1 MRYSFFTTLADP
13 RNRRS
18 YQEIVHD
25 LREQARMCDEAGFA
39 TLWIAEHHF
48 GPEGMG
54 NSANPILLASDL
66 GARTKRV
73 RMGMC
78 AVILPWWHPL
88 RAAEDLAIL
97 DHLLAGRLDVSVGRG
112 VWPREGPNF
121 HPNADPRNSDALMT
135 LYRESLAIVRK
146 AWTEEFFSHEGPNYV
161 FPAPATSWNHP
172 MYPADPRW
180 RDGERVTKLAIVPK
194 PYQKPHPPLYQV
206 CSSPQSVE
214 YAAKN
219 GIDIQLWQPPPK
231 SVRAYMQN
239 YAEIRGKAEGRAID
253 PKQHVGV
260 LRQIYVAPTME
271 EAQRDGRESA
281 SFVFLYNNPFR
292 GLAMFMNPGETPEPG
307 MKMGY
312 DFLVERGN
320 VIVGPPDYVAE
331 RLNELREIGGVEILL
346 ADMALPYLSQ
356 RQILASMELFATKV
370 APLLEKKVA

>member
-1 MRYSFFTTLADP
+1 
-13 RNRRS
+13 
-18 YQEIVHD
+18 
-25 LREQARMCDEAGFA
+25 
-39 TLWIAEHHF
+39 
-48 GPEGMG
+48 MG
-54 NSANPILLASDL
+54 NSANPILLAADL
-66 GARTKRV
+66 GARTQRV

-121 HPNADPRNSDALMT
+121 HTNADPRNSDALMA
-135 LYRESLAIVRK
+135 LFRESLEVIRK
-146 AWTEEFFSHEGPNYV
+146 AWTEEFFSHQGPNYV

-180 RDGERVTKLAIVPK
+180 RDGERVTKLAIVPR

-206 CSSPQSVE
+206 CSSPTSVE
-214 YAAKN
+214 FAAAR
-219 GIDIQLWQPPPK
+219 GIDVQLWQPPPK
-231 SVRAYMQN
+231 AIRAYMQR
-239 YAEIRGKAEGRAID
+239 YAELRSRSEGRAID

-271 EAQRDGRESA
+271 EAQREGRDSA

-292 GLAMFMNPGETPEPG
+292 GLSMFMNPGETPTPG

-331 RLNELREIGGVEILL
+331 RLNELREVGGVEILL

-356 RQILASMELFATKV
+356 RQVLRSMELFATKV
-370 APLLEKKVA
+370 APLLAKMVA

>member
-13 RNRRS
+13 KNQRP
-18 YQEIVHD
+18 YQQIMHD
-25 LREQARMCDEAGFA
+25 LREQAKMCDDGEFE

-66 GARTKRV
+66 GARTRRV

-78 AVILPWWHPL
+78 AVILPWWHPI

-97 DHLLAGRLDVSVGRG
+97 DHLLAGRLDISVGRG

-121 HPNADPRNSDALMT
+121 HPKADPRNSDALMT
-135 LYRESLAIVRK
+135 LFRESLEVIRK
-146 AWTEEFFSHEGPNYV
+146 AWTEEFFNHEGPNYV

-180 RDGERVTKLAIVPK
+180 RDGERVTKLAIVPR

-206 CSSPQSVE
+206 CSSPTSVE
-214 YAAKN
+214 FAATR
-219 GIDIQLWQPPPK
+219 GMDIQLWQPPPK
-231 SVRAYMQN
+231 AIRVYMQQ
-239 YAEIRGKAEGRAID
+239 YAELRSKCEGRAID

-271 EAQRDGRESA
+271 EAQRDGRDSA
-281 SFVFLYNNPFR
+281 AFVFLYNNPFR
-292 GLAMFMNPGETPEPG
+292 GLTMFMNPGETPAPG

-312 DFLVERGN
+312 EFLAERGN
-320 VIVGPPDYVAE
+320 VIVGPPAYVAE

-346 ADMALPYLSQ
+346 ADMALPGLSQ
-356 RQILASMELFATKV
+356 RQVLSSMELFTTKV
-370 APLLEKKVA
+370 APLLATKVA

>member
-13 RNRRS
+13 NNRRP
-18 YQEIVHD
+18 YQQIMNE
-25 LREQARMCDEAGFA
+25 LREQAKMCDDAGFE

-54 NSANPILLASDL
+54 NSANPILLAADL
-66 GARTKRV
+66 GARTRRV

-78 AVILPWWHPL
+78 AVILPWWHPI
-88 RAAEDLAIL
+88 RVAEDLAIL

-135 LYRESLAIVRK
+135 LFRESLEIIRK
-146 AWTEEFFSHEGPNYV
+146 AWTEEFFSHQGPNYV

-180 RDGERVTKLAIVPK
+180 RDGERVTKLAIVPR

-206 CSSPQSVE
+206 CSSPTSVE
-214 YAAKN
+214 FAATR

-231 SVRAYMQN
+231 AIRVYMQR
-239 YAEIRGKAEGRAID
+239 YAELRSKHEGRAID
-253 PKQHVGV
+253 AKQHVGV

-271 EAQRDGRESA
+271 EALRDGRDSA

-292 GLAMFMNPGETPEPG
+292 GLTMFMNPGETPAPG
-307 MKMGY
+307 MTMGY
-312 DFLVERGN
+312 EFLVERGN

-346 ADMALPYLSQ
+346 ADMALPGLSQ
-356 RQILASMELFATKV
+356 RQILGSMELFATKV
-370 APLLEKKVA
+370 APLLAAKTA